1 METLIGILIYLA
13 IVIICYYI
21 NKYIVVKYNKD
32 NTWEWEDV
40 RVNLFFSFFTPLSIV
55 IWIMLL
61 IHKCPALP
69 EKPPKWL

>member
-32 NTWEWEDV
+32 NGMMGRMYSETYFLD
-40 RVNLFFSFFTPLSIV
+40 SFFLHRYQS
-55 IWIMLL
+55 
-61 IHKCPALP
+61 
-69 EKPPKWL
+69 